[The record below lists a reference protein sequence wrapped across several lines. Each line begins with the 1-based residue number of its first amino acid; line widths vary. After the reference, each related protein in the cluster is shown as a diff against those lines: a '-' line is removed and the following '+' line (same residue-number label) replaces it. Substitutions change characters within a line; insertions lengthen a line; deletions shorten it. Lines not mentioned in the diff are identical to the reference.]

1 MGIRKL
7 QLITTFLFLVCIISA
22 CQGGKV
28 FTPVVTEHMESPKP
42 EDTNCIS
49 DPQQTQQSSIPMQD
63 SLGNDYLSAELM
75 DNTASLGWATAQPED
90 NYTFNEYAKE
100 FLPQAQSRRLYLQDI
115 SARYVPKI
123 NSLYQTDLDRK
134 TLEQIYK
141 DLLLSPHGEYTEFN
155 LGFVKNCV
163 ERRERIS
170 HLLVDEVSS
179 IDIDR
184 DGVDDAISVRK
195 TPAQMHVVTDTGK
208 EIPFYTFSV
217 IINGCETL
225 SVDYEDAKLSYLS
238 LDTCGI
244 LIVQPLGY
252 NIGYGLEYSS
262 DYGYKAQVYQYENK
276 AFHLLG
282 LIDGTVDLA
291 IGEGRFTTL
300 GNADTFPHNDG
311 PIYEVAREYCIKGGK
326 LYQVLHEWQFA
337 RSIWQLKKALPIY
350 QDPGAAVSDKV
361 IPDGSFVIIISYSPD
376 GWLKLV
382 SDQNVTGWIKMT
394 LDEHGSWDVYPYAMP
409 GGEAMECYFEE
420 YGGVAG

>member
-1 MGIRKL
+1 
-7 QLITTFLFLVCIISA
+7 
-22 CQGGKV
+22 
-28 FTPVVTEHMESPKP
+28 
-42 EDTNCIS
+42 
-49 DPQQTQQSSIPMQD
+49 
-63 SLGNDYLSAELM
+63 LG
-75 DNTASLGWATAQPED
+75 NTASLGWATARPED

-100 FLPQAQSRRLYLQDI
+100 FLPQAQSRRLYFQDI
-115 SARYVPKI
+115 SARYVPKMG
-123 NSLYQTDLDRK
+123 SQYQTDLDRK
-134 TLEQIYK
+134 TLEQIYE

-155 LGFVKNCV
+155 LEFVKNCI

-170 HLLVDEVSS
+170 QLLVDEVSS

-184 DGVDDAISVRK
+184 DGVDEAVSVRK
-195 TPAQMHVVTDTGK
+195 TPSQMHVDNDTGK

-217 IINGCETL
+217 IINGHETL
-225 SVDYEDAKLSYLS
+225 SIDYEDAKLSYLC

-252 NIGYGLEYSS
+252 NVDYGLEYSS
-262 DYGYKAQVYQYENK
+262 VYGYKVQVYQYENK
-276 AFHLLG
+276 TFQLLG
-282 LIDGTVDLA
+282 LINGTVDLA

-311 PIYEVAREYCIKGGK
+311 PVYEVVREYCIKEGK

-350 QDPGAAVSDKV
+350 QNWDAAFSDKG
-361 IPDGSFVIIISYSPD
+361 IPDGSFVMIISYSPD

-382 SDQNVTGWIKMT
+382 SDQNMTGWIKMT
-394 LDEHGSWDVYPYAMP
+394 LDEYGYWDAYAYAMP